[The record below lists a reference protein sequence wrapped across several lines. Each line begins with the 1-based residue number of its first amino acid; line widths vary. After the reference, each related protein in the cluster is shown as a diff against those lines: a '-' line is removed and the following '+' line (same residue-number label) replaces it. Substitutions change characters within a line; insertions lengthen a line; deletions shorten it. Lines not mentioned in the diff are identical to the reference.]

1 VSWRPLCYEPDDRP
15 NLEDRPGGPESE
27 PTEFAYPPR
36 SGIILRKELARVH
49 RYVDTQGSVIRRYR
63 SPVPATGITLYS
75 DAFRETDRLLIE
87 AKSDAERGSIRMAL
101 AQLLD
106 YKRFLEQPL
115 QSCVLVPVRPV
126 DDLVDLLSSHGIG
139 IIYED
144 GPESG
149 RFRTEDLPGAS

>member
-1 VSWRPLCYEPDDRP
+1 
-15 NLEDRPGGPESE
+15 
-27 PTEFAYPPR
+27 
-36 SGIILRKELARVH
+36 
-49 RYVDTQGSVIRRYR
+49 
-63 SPVPATGITLYS
+63 
-75 DAFRETDRLLIE
+75 
-87 AKSDAERGSIRMAL
+87 MAL